1 VSALLSVGWNPE
13 VRGILTVIIG
23 VVTLCGSVYLL
34 LGTNIGARLGFLV
47 SLAGLF
53 GWMALMG
60 FSGWVATLAGWYVT
74 EIGLQPFM
82 VYGQLRIAE
91 LASTTPSAH
100 IAITLAAY
108 VTVYLALI
116 VAYVHVLRHLAKKP
130 IDELLHGTGE
140 PNACTKEV
148 LA

>member
-1 VSALLSVGWNPE
+1 
-13 VRGILTVIIG
+13 
-23 VVTLCGSVYLL
+23 
-34 LGTNIGARLGFLV
+34 
-47 SLAGLF
+47 
-53 GWMALMG
+53 MG

-74 EIGLQPFM
+74 EIGRQPFM

-108 VTVYLALI
+108 ITVYLALI

-140 PNACTKEV
+140 PNARTKEV